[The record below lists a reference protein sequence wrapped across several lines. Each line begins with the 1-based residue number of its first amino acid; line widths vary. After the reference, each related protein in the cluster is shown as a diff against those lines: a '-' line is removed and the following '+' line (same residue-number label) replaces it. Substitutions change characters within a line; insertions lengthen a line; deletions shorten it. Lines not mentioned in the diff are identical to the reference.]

1 MDAPAMMIRTMQDV
15 RIVSRNAFRRMVHVS
30 APRHNATMIPAP
42 APMAAASVGVNQPR
56 NMPPMTTVNRMIVS
70 MMPSSDLN
78 FAAIVVGSPAGPS
91 FGLMWQA
98 MPM

>member
-1 MDAPAMMIRTMQDV
+1 
-15 RIVSRNAFRRMVHVS
+15 
-30 APRHNATMIPAP
+30 
-42 APMAAASVGVNQPR
+42 
-56 NMPPMTTVNRMIVS
+56 